1 MNIQKSGYMHIL
13 GGLEKENE
21 KNDREAI
28 KVVSHKSN
36 GWEFSRAE
44 KRHKSSYWKFT
55 QRLNK
60 NKSPFRNVVMRVRTQ
75 RIKVNLQCARKK
87 YRSLKKKNKT
97 DYQI

>member
-44 KRHKSSYWKFT
+44 K
-55 QRLNK
+55 
-60 NKSPFRNVVMRVRTQ
+60 
-75 RIKVNLQCARKK
+75 
-87 YRSLKKKNKT
+87 KT
-97 DYQI
+97 